1 MTKPRAIIG
10 SALATAFINIPVAS
24 AIILALTPGSAR
36 IEPQQSYDPAPLYR
50 LSPIPAGADWSRS

>member
-1 MTKPRAIIG
+1 MTKPHTIIG
-10 SALATAFINIPVAS
+10 SALATVVINVLVAS

-36 IEPQQSYDPAPLYR
+36 IELRQPYDPAPLYR

>member
-1 MTKPRAIIG
+1 MTKPHTIIG
-10 SALATAFINIPVAS
+10 SALATAIINVLVAS
-24 AIILALTPGSAR
+24 AIILAQTSGSAR